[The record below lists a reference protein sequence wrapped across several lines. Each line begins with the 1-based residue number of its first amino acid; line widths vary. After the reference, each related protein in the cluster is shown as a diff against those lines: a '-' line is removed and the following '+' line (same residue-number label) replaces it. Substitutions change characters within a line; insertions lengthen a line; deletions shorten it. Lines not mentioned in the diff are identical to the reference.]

1 MDRQRFGSIWSSTA
15 WIILIASWISDF
27 RILDIDPIWVVLGM
41 WILRAPVLKM
51 LYGPLPRRTIAT
63 PGAPGATRQAPVNQ
77 DNPLCPSCGRAGVK
91 KDKFCQD
98 CGAVLD
104 QPNTQYEGFN

>member
-1 MDRQRFGSIWSSTA
+1 MDRQRFGSILSSTA

-27 RILDIDPIWVVLGM
+27 NIYGIDPIWFVLGM
-41 WILRAPVLKM
+41 WILRGPVLNM

-63 PGAPGATRQAPVNQ
+63 QGAPGVIGQAPINS
-77 DNPLCPSCGRAGVK
+77 DNPLCPSCGRAGLK
-91 KDKFCQD
+91 NDKFCQD
-98 CGAVLD
+98 CGAVLE